1 MPEIIVVEVTNKCN
15 LNCAHCMKNINGMEG
30 GDVVDIDLYLLDKI
44 LKQAK
49 AFRTRIVSMT
59 GGEPTLHSEWEELI
73 ALLEKHDVDYTFTT
87 NGINF
92 DETHKVLVRE
102 ASKRFKGVT
111 FSIEGATAGTN
122 DLIRGEGTFEQV
134 TAAMRIAKSQ
144 GIPFGMQAVIGRHN
158 MNEMSQLAALADEI
172 GADELNYILMRPSPQ
187 NVEFLLSL
195 LESDEVE
202 EIAAQIKDAYKG
214 RHVKIGMTTGYK
226 SPDPFFVC
234 RPLSMS
240 MIDID
245 YNGLL
250 RFCVDLTNYR
260 GAIAPDTD
268 IIANLNMK
276 PLSAAL
282 KEFSNR
288 VNRFRHNK
296 LDWVSEGVFAST
308 DSNPCLYCLR
318 HFNKNDCMAM

>member
-1 MPEIIVVEVTNKCN
+1 MPEIIVIEATNRCN
-15 LNCAHCMKNINGMEG
+15 LNCAHCMKNINGMDG

-44 LKQAK
+44 LKQAE
-49 AFRTRIVSMT
+49 AFKTRIVALT

-73 ALLEKHDVDYTFTT
+73 GVLEKHDVDYTFTT

-92 DETHKVLVRE
+92 EETHKVLVKD
-102 ASKRFKGVT
+102 ASDRFKGIT
-111 FSIEGATAGTN
+111 ISIEGATAGTN
-122 DLIRGEGTFEQV
+122 DMIRGEGTFDQIV
-134 TAAMRIAKSQ
+134 GAMRICKEKS
-144 GIPFGMQAVIGRHN
+144 IPFGMQAVVGRHN
-158 MNEMSQLAALADEI
+158 MHELSQLAALASEM

-195 LESDEVE
+195 IESDEVE
-202 EIAAQIKDAYKG
+202 ETVGSILDAYRG
-214 RHVKIGMTTGYK
+214 GHTKIGMTTGYK

-240 MIDID
+240 MISID

-260 GAIAPDTD
+260 GAISPDTD

-276 PLSAAL
+276 PLTVAL
-282 KEFSNR
+282 KELASR

-296 LDWVSEGVFAST
+296 IDWVSEGTFSST
-308 DSNPCLYCLR
+308 DSNPCLYCIR